1 MASKNGQILY
11 LGGSSGSQSN
21 AGGSLSTR
29 FQKLAQ
35 SRNSGITVVNPST
48 GIESRPGRS
57 LGLGFGTGSHPQ
69 GPGGHRIS
77 TAAAGG
83 RSLPSTGRGGG
94 GAGHNNNTRGGGRGG
109 RGGSGLVP
117 GGLHT
122 AGGLARA
129 MQERGT
135 GVSDAFL
142 FAPEA
147 SLAGASAGASR
158 RGRRLPNAAAAG
170 GVVIGDTRASRHKAL
185 VLGGRPGR
193 KQQAAPVV
201 STPHQHRQRGGPAHS
216 QTGAGVGAQGSR
228 SNAAKAAKAA
238 KVVGGGGGGAKAVGA
253 QAGKGKKD
261 KKAKPTPVNA
271 GELDS
276 ELDAYMMKDKNT
288 ASSVLDNDLDS
299 YMADKPAENSW

>member
-11 LGGSSGSQSN
+11 LGGSSGTQSN

-35 SRNSGITVVNPST
+35 SRNSGVTVVNPT

-57 LGLGFGTGSHPQ
+57 LGLGFATGSHPQ
-69 GPGGHRIS
+69 GPRGQRITTAS
-77 TAAAGG
+77 AAAGG
-83 RSLPSTGRGGG
+83 SLSTGRG
-94 GAGHNNNTRGGGRGG
+94 AGSNSRGG

-142 FAPEA
+142 LNPAA
-147 SLAGASAGASR
+147 SIAAVGGRGGPVGSR
-158 RGRRLPNAAAAG
+158 RGRGQNANAVG
-170 GVVIGDTRASRHKAL
+170 GAVIGGTRAGRHKAL

-193 KQQAAPVV
+193 KQQGTAAVLP
-201 STPHQHRQRGGPAHS
+201 TTQQQRQRGGAA
-216 QTGAGVGAQGSR
+216 QAGAAAARGGR

-238 KVVGGGGGGAKAVGA
+238 AKAVGGNTKA
-253 QAGKGKKD
+253 AGAGAGKEKRGKKGGQ
-261 KKAKPTPVNA
+261 AKPAPANA

-276 ELDAYMMKDKNT
+276 QLDAYMMKDNKT
-288 ASSVLDNDLDS
+288 AASVLDHDLDS
-299 YMADKPAENSW
+299 YMADKPAENAW

>member
-11 LGGSSGSQSN
+11 LGGSSGTQGN

-35 SRNSGITVVNPST
+35 SRNNGITVVNPST

-57 LGLGFGTGSHPQ
+57 LGLGFATGSHPQ

-77 TAAAGG
+77 TATTGGPLSTRRGAGTNNKGG
-83 RSLPSTGRGGG
+83 RSGG
-94 GAGHNNNTRGGGRGG
+94 
-109 RGGSGLVP
+109 GGSGLVP

-135 GVSDAFL
+135 GVSDEFL
-142 FAPEA
+142 LAPAA
-147 SLAGASAGASR
+147 SIAATGGRGPVLGSRRDRRQNAAGAG
-158 RGRRLPNAAAAG
+158 AG
-170 GVVIGDTRASRHKAL
+170 GAVIGGTRATRHKAL

-193 KQQAAPVV
+193 RQQAAAAAVLP
-201 STPHQHRQRGGPAHS
+201 TIQQQRQRS
-216 QTGAGVGAQGSR
+216 GAAQAQAGAQAGGR
-228 SNAAKAAKAA
+228 SNAIKAAKAA
-238 KVVGGGGGGAKAVGA
+238 AKAVGGSA
-253 QAGKGKKD
+253 RAGTGAAGATGKGKKGMKSD
-261 KKAKPTPVNA
+261 KAKPAVANA

-276 ELDAYMMKDKNT
+276 QLDAYMMKDTKT
-288 ASSVLDNDLDS
+288 AASMLDNDLDS